1 MKILHTVES
10 YYPDVNGMSEV
21 VRRLSEGLVA
31 LGHDVT
37 VVTGKNIQRKGKK
50 NINGVKIVEF
60 NVSGKSALIIYGNA
74 KKYQNY
80 LTNSTFDIITNFA
93 GQQWATD
100 LMLPILK
107 NIKAKKVFVPTGFS
121 GLYSL
126 IYRNYYKKMKQWM
139 KEYDLNI
146 FLSKNYRDINF
157 ARKNKV
163 GKIKVLP
170 NGASKKEFSIYSRV
184 DIRQKLS
191 IPSDHFLILNVSS
204 HTRLKGHADAIKI
217 FEKANLPKTTF
228 LIIGK
233 HPKTFRSCYN
243 QCRLKAS
250 LGKKNILIEDLTRK
264 ETVAAFKSANLFL
277 FTSKVECSPLVLF
290 ECLAGKTP
298 FLSTDVGNAKEIV
311 GWTKGGILLPT
322 KINKLG
328 YSSVQIDGSIK
339 VLKDCYDN
347 RKKLCSTAKAGHKN
361 WQKKFTWEKIT
372 KQYEKVYFS
381 LLKS

>member
-121 GLYSL
+121 GL
-126 IYRNYYKKMKQWM
+126 
-139 KEYDLNI
+139 
-146 FLSKNYRDINF
+146 
-157 ARKNKV
+157 
-163 GKIKVLP
+163 
-170 NGASKKEFSIYSRV
+170 
-184 DIRQKLS
+184 
-191 IPSDHFLILNVSS
+191 
-204 HTRLKGHADAIKI
+204 
-217 FEKANLPKTTF
+217 
-228 LIIGK
+228 
-233 HPKTFRSCYN
+233 
-243 QCRLKAS
+243 
-250 LGKKNILIEDLTRK
+250 
-264 ETVAAFKSANLFL
+264 
-277 FTSKVECSPLVLF
+277 
-290 ECLAGKTP
+290 
-298 FLSTDVGNAKEIV
+298 
-311 GWTKGGILLPT
+311 
-322 KINKLG
+322 
-328 YSSVQIDGSIK
+328 
-339 VLKDCYDN
+339 
-347 RKKLCSTAKAGHKN
+347 
-361 WQKKFTWEKIT
+361 
-372 KQYEKVYFS
+372 
-381 LLKS
+381 